1 MRPSALRLSAFLVSA
16 LGMWGCLYLYVPA
29 FAVFA
34 EQQGASLAMVG
45 VIWSAYG
52 AVQGVLRIPTG
63 YWSDRLG
70 RRLPFI
76 VIGVG
81 VTALGSLLMA
91 IAPFP
96 IVLMIGRGLHGFGAA
111 AFVVQSVYFASF
123 FAPEKATRALL
134 GMNAIVAVT
143 QLAVSFLGGQM
154 ALHWGQISTFWGSAA
169 LGLISVLAMLAAG
182 EQRIARQSDFN
193 WDSFRD
199 VLANRTLLLAAATA
213 ALLIFGEFGITQT
226 YMLLLAD
233 RLGADAG
240 FLGSLTALNYLSVL
254 LASVVLAAPS
264 TYSERHVV
272 IVGLVITGFSLM
284 FMPLVGG
291 LLMLSVLAM
300 LKGLARG
307 SVMPSLMGISLKAVD
322 PEARASAMGIF
333 QATYSIGMF
342 GGPLATGIIGQAG
355 GLAAPFY
362 VVGVFTVLATL
373 VVWRFFPRKMA
384 Y

>member
-1 MRPSALRLSAFLVSA
+1 M
-16 LGMWGCLYLYVPA
+16 
-29 FAVFA
+29 
-34 EQQGASLAMVG
+34 
-45 VIWSAYG
+45 
-52 AVQGVLRIPTG
+52 
-63 YWSDRLG
+63 
-70 RRLPFI
+70 
-76 VIGVG
+76 
-81 VTALGSLLMA
+81 
-91 IAPFP
+91 
-96 IVLMIGRGLHGFGAA
+96 
-111 AFVVQSVYFASF
+111 
-123 FAPEKATRALL
+123 
-134 GMNAIVAVT
+134 
-143 QLAVSFLGGQM
+143 
-154 ALHWGQISTFWGSAA
+154 
-169 LGLISVLAMLAAG
+169 
-182 EQRIARQSDFN
+182 
-193 WDSFRD
+193 
-199 VLANRTLLLAAATA
+199 ANRTLLLAAATA

-291 LLMLSVLAM
+291 LLMLSVLAV